1 MLCVGNAQTK
11 SISEDHGKR
20 LNNQPSSSGVVQN
33 TAKYG
38 KKKKKKKSG
47 GNSFFFG
54 TIMLAKKIGIHNIM
68 QIKISPQLLKWHKN
82 TKI

>member
-1 MLCVGNAQTK
+1 MGRDLTINHLPPELSKT
-11 SISEDHGKR
+11 
-20 LNNQPSSSGVVQN
+20 LQN
-33 TAKYG
+33 TE
-38 KKKKKKKSG
+38 KKKKSG

-82 TKI
+82 TKIWKVSLYL

>member
-1 MLCVGNAQTK
+1 MGRDLTINHLPPELSKT
-11 SISEDHGKR
+11 
-20 LNNQPSSSGVVQN
+20 LQN
-33 TAKYG
+33 TE
-38 KKKKKKKSG
+38 KKKKWG
-47 GNSFFFG
+47 ELLFFG